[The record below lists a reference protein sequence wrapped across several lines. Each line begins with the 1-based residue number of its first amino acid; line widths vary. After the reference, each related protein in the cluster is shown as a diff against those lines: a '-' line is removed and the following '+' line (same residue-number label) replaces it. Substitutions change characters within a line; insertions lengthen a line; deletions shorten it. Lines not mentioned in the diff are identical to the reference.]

1 MGKEKSAKSAAYPLE
16 FCKEYAVLAVD
27 HFEKTAK
34 SEFLEGRLK
43 LMRERVDFLKGKAY
57 DYVQETE
64 DIEAD
69 VKVMQDTEDY
79 KKSLEH
85 KAKMARLSN
94 EGQGDS
100 KPVEGDTSSGG
111 PSSSPLVW
119 NAGQGKHGRL
129 QAILRQDLSD
139 WTVLWLVISG
149 ALAHA
154 ALLGW
159 LCKACWS
166 SFEYKFKTP
175 MGSLRARQS
184 RIAAER
190 QWVEDQHPSL
200 LRRRR
205 MEGSRE
211 TQGGH
216 NLASLIRRMDYR
228 LGSVEGGG
236 RVQCTLPQP
245 LLDFPLEHGTPG
257 EQGEGD
263 GEDAVH
269 LEEGNINTKDKGNM
283 GYAKEFMAKTAAK
296 LRDWIN
302 SPRKQSATSPSGAT
316 TQGKPTCDQ
325 GQGGRQEQGQ
335 VGQSLACGVETQ
347 STGAQA
353 PLHRAQVRQR
363 VSQGVQECQE
373 ENGGAGARSWPS

>member
-94 EGQGDS
+94 EGQEDS

-111 PSSSPLVW
+111 PSSSSLVW

-149 ALAHA
+149 ALAHT
-154 ALLGW
+154 ALLAW
-159 LCKACWS
+159 LCKACWG

-205 MEGSRE
+205 MEGSRQ

-216 NLASLIRRMDYR
+216 NLASLIRRTDYR

-236 RVQCTLPQP
+236 RVQCT
-245 LLDFPLEHGTPG
+245 FSST
-257 EQGEGD
+257 
-263 GEDAVH
+263 
-269 LEEGNINTKDKGNM
+269 
-283 GYAKEFMAKTAAK
+283 
-296 LRDWIN
+296 
-302 SPRKQSATSPSGAT
+302 ATSAGLP
-316 TQGKPTCDQ
+316 
-325 GQGGRQEQGQ
+325 
-335 VGQSLACGVETQ
+335 V
-347 STGAQA
+347 
-353 PLHRAQVRQR
+353 
-363 VSQGVQECQE
+363 
-373 ENGGAGARSWPS
+373 GARNAW